1 MDFKKFSSSI
11 GSSPSP
17 GYLALKGFRGEFR
30 GYELTSVKMEDS
42 DPIMKWR
49 NDQMS
54 ALRQSA
60 PLTQIEQKAYFD
72 NVVKPSFTQKKP
84 DLVLLRLTYQNTLI
98 GYGGLI
104 HINWT
109 DRKAKVSFLLETER
123 AKDSFQYGRDCS
135 IFLNLIMKCAFDSL
149 DLNKIFTHSYTHRP
163 FLINSIE
170 ASGFRREG
178 MLRQDTKVDGQ
189 WVDAVIASCL
199 KSEYLKQFPPPQ

>member
-1 MDFKKFSSSI
+1 
-11 GSSPSP
+11 
-17 GYLALKGFRGEFR
+17 
-30 GYELTSVKMEDS
+30 
-42 DPIMKWR
+42 
-49 NDQMS
+49 MS

-72 NVVKPSFTQKKP
+72 NVVKPSFSQKKP

-109 DRKAKVSFLLETER
+109 DRNAKVSFLLDTER

-135 IFLNLIMKCAFDSL
+135 IFLNLLMKCAFDSL
-149 DLNKIFTHSYTHRP
+149 DLNKIFTHTYSHRP
-163 FLINSIE
+163 LHINSIE

-178 MLRQDTKVDGQ
+178 MLRQESKVDGE